1 MHYFQG
7 VEIRKGRI
15 KKIQFM
21 ISFGLLGRSCG
32 ALNPSLIKGHE
43 TEDIKMKLYTNS
55 VNVFH
60 NLMML
65 KVEHTGDIDGC

>member
-1 MHYFQG
+1 
-7 VEIRKGRI
+7 
-15 KKIQFM
+15 M

-43 TEDIKMKLYTNS
+43 TEDIKMKLGTNS